1 MSMKGAGVPK
11 ITIDENED
19 DANALAAEQARKIK
33 AAMDVDS
40 ELKTGGRPGVNRMEE
55 TAQSVTSVRPRQS
68 MTES

>member
-40 ELKTGGRPGVNRMEE
+40 EFKTGGRSGVNRMEE